1 MNILF
6 LDIDGVL
13 NSRQWH
19 SSESCKVLG
28 TSVKRFFDP
37 VCVEYLNRIVNE
49 TETKVVISSSW
60 RILRSLQ
67 NLQDL
72 FKSIGFTG
80 KIFGKTEDLSIF
92 EPDTPNLRGVE
103 IKNWTKD
110 NQKHFKTPIK
120 YIILDDEDDFLKE
133 QKTFFFQTNSDIG
146 LDTSTTEKII
156 SFFK

>member
-1 MNILF
+1 MKILF

-13 NSRQWH
+13 NSKQWH
-19 SSESCKVLG
+19 NSDNCKAFG

-37 VCVEYLNRIVNE
+37 VCVEYLNRIVAE
-49 TETKVVISSSW
+49 TETRIIISSSW
-60 RILRSLQ
+60 RIIRSLQ

-80 KIFGKTEDLSIF
+80 RILGKTEILSTF

-103 IKNWTKD
+103 INNWITD

-133 QKTFFFQTNSDIG
+133 QKKYFFQTNPDIG
-146 LDTSTTEKII
+146 LDTSSTEKII
-156 SFFK
+156 AFFK